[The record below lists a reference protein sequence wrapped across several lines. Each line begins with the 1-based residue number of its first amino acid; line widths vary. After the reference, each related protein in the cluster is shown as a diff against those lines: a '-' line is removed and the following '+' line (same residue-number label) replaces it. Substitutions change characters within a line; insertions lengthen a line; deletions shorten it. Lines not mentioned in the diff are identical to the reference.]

1 MIGTLYVD
9 KTDNTFAD
17 ALLIFGLATVVQE
30 LQERLCASGSS
41 KVTLRDRGPYY
52 ELSIVPGI
60 DPQDLTR
67 VGKVA
72 PSAPAIRTPKN
83 TASLPEDLPPQLVV
97 DYEAWRDR
105 RTAYFA
111 ARDALSE
118 EARQAMR
125 QGSQHPE
132 LDHLSSLA
140 PHKDWD
146 VFRAIN
152 PAALAGYNRLVV
164 QWWQV
169 QGALPEV
176 FGILFDAFA
185 RTPNDLEAAKQAW
198 RKLDKVHGWRIGPT
212 TTSLQIYNPSQG
224 KGQNRPK
231 ADRLAME
238 NISNSFWLVEWLKAV
253 GFYHAALTKQL
264 RGVKDRKTYV
274 LRPVEIGLDD
284 SINVMDSFREAM
296 VQAQSSVQSDV
307 LAALRYTKALLEHT
321 RRPEAADFASLLFH
335 RQEPTKLIAGF
346 YSAFYKDLGNSLATM
361 NLAYIGLP
369 GWIRVQSEADVADA
383 LAVLEEHEQIVR
395 QFDESHSDDVALLLS
410 YRDFVSST
418 DLWPFFDFTTAYGGY
433 IMSQREQPRGY
444 ARQFSEDNLRRL
456 IVTAEPK
463 LAPILENEGFRNIA
477 SAIRQSTVV
486 AQYRKHQGDRR
497 YDVRYG
503 LNLELAR
510 TAAYPKDFVVALSDF
525 LTKYNAEN
533 AQVLENRP
541 GPYRPSIR
549 TTDIAD
555 IVALVD
561 TYGSELICHLMLAFG
576 YARSPRP
583 DDSEGDAD

>member
-1 MIGTLYVD
+1 MIETLYVD
-9 KTDNTFAD
+9 KTDSTFAD
-17 ALLIFGLATVVQE
+17 ALLTFGLATVMQE
-30 LQERLCASGSS
+30 LQERLYASGSGE
-41 KVTLRDRGPYY
+41 VTLYDRGPYY
-52 ELSIVPGI
+52 ELRIVPGI

-72 PSAPAIRTPKN
+72 PGAPAIRTPKN
-83 TASLPEDLPPQLVV
+83 TASLPEDLPPHLVV

-125 QGSQHPE
+125 QGLPHPE
-132 LDHLSSLA
+132 LDHLHGLA

-146 VFRAIN
+146 IFRAIN

-169 QGALPEV
+169 QEGLSEV
-176 FGILFDAFA
+176 LAILFDAFA
-185 RTPNDLEAAKQAW
+185 QMPNDLEAAKQAW
-198 RKLDKVHGWRIGPT
+198 RKLDKLHGWGIAPT
-212 TTSLQIYNPSQG
+212 ATSLQIYNPAQG
-224 KGQNRPK
+224 KGQNRAK

-238 NISNSFWLVEWLKAV
+238 NISDSFWLVEWLRAV
-253 GFYHAALTKQL
+253 GFYQAALTKQL
-264 RGVKDRKTYV
+264 RGIKDRKTYV
-274 LRPVEIGLDD
+274 LRPVEIGLND
-284 SINVMDSFREAM
+284 SKDVMVGFREAM

-307 LAALRYTKALLEHT
+307 FAALRYTRALLEHS
-321 RRPEAADFASLLFH
+321 RRPEAADFAALLFH
-335 RQEPTKLIAGF
+335 RQEPARLIAGF
-346 YSAFYKDLGNSLATM
+346 YSAFYKDLGNSVATM

-369 GWIRVQSEADVADA
+369 GWIRVQSETDVADA

-433 IMSQREQPRGY
+433 IISQREQSRGY

-463 LAPILENEGFRNIA
+463 LAPILENQGFRSIA

-486 AQYRKHQGDRR
+486 AQYRKQQGDRR

-510 TAAYPKDFVVALSDF
+510 KAAYPKDFIVALSDF
-525 LTKYNAEN
+525 LTRYNAEN
-533 AQVLENRP
+533 AQVMETRQ

-549 TTDIAD
+549 TTDIED
-555 IVALVD
+555 IITLVD
-561 TYGSELICHLMLAFG
+561 TYGSELVCQLLLAFG

-583 DDSEGDAD
+583 DEAEGGAG